1 MDLFIE
7 RAPLVITLLLLLV
20 VGADLRIRDFHAVPA
35 QPRLVAAGVL
45 LPPLLLPA
53 LALAL
58 IHLFQLS
65 SIVGGGLLLI
75 SVTPIGSVANTY
87 VMLSRGASALAV
99 TLTAVSC
106 VSAFVIIPLDAL
118 LLEHAV
124 GRASGYAVPVGA
136 LAAQLLIVLLPPIVV
151 GMVVRAR
158 WPAFAD
164 RHGGRIQTCAFV
176 LLGLLLVAIFAG
188 THGLDRVGWASALAA
203 LVVFVIGSFALGAAV
218 AWSIGCARHDG
229 FALAVAFSTRNV
241 SVALAVA
248 IALGSDVE
256 FIVVGALYLLVAIP
270 LNVAAA
276 LVQRALSAGGGW
288 LDVPSSWPA

>member
-7 RAPLVITLLLLLV
+7 RAPLVITLLLLMA
-20 VGADLRIRDFHAVPA
+20 VGFDLRLRDFDAVRT

-45 LPPLLLPA
+45 LPPLMLPA

-58 IHLFQLS
+58 IPLFQLS
-65 SIVGGGLLLI
+65 SVAGGGLLLI

-87 VMLSRGASALAV
+87 VMLARSSSALAV

-118 LLEHAV
+118 LLEQAV
-124 GRASGYAVPVGA
+124 GRTVGYAVPVGA
-136 LAAQLLIVLLPPIVV
+136 LAAQLLVVLLPPIVT

-158 WPAFAD
+158 WPALAD
-164 RHGGRIQTCAFV
+164 RHGGRVQACAFAVLGV
-176 LLGLLLVAIFAG
+176 LLIAIFAG
-188 THGLDRVGWASALAA
+188 THGLERVGWASALGA
-203 LVVFVIGSFALGAAV
+203 LVVFVIGSFVLGAAV
-218 AWSIGCARHDG
+218 AWSIGCARRDG

-241 SVALAVA
+241 SVGLAVA
-248 IALGSDVE
+248 VALGSGPE

-276 LVQRALSAGGGW
+276 LVRRSLSSGGW
-288 LDVPSSWPA
+288 LDVPRSRPA